1 MEREVRGITLF
12 SVLWE
17 IMIFGGFI
25 SANEFA
31 IKNLIQA
38 YEWLFFHSDF
48 AVGAFIW
55 HFPTIPIYKSQVSL
69 GICNQ
74 HSAGLNVGL
83 LRLFF
88 LRERTDI
95 MGVCF
100 IAKSL
105 FQKGKRKWE

>member
-25 SANEFA
+25 SANELA
-31 IKNLIQA
+31 IKNLVQA
-38 YEWLFFHSDF
+38 YEWLFYFFSDF
-48 AVGAFIW
+48 VVGAFMW
-55 HFPTIPIYKSQVSL
+55 YFFSIPIYKSQVLL
-69 GICNQ
+69 GNGNQ

-88 LRERTDI
+88 LRECTDI

-100 IAKSL
+100 SATRL
-105 FQKGKRKWE
+105 FQ